1 MKFPKISKPLNHGNF
16 DIDPF
21 AAYVDGLLDALKIGT
36 NNVYRVNSALAW
48 QDRAEVK
55 WAAFNARLVVN
66 FEEQDSIN
74 KRLVRERIRH
84 IPFVQKDDADFAPVL
99 GTHPAPAG
107 E

>member
-1 MKFPKISKPLNHGNF
+1 MKFPKISTPPNHGNF

-21 AAYVDGLLDALKIGT
+21 TAYVDRLLDALKIGT
-36 NNVYRVNSALAW
+36 SNVYHVNSALVW
-48 QDRAEVK
+48 QDRAQVK

-74 KRLVRERIRH
+74 KRLARERIRH
-84 IPFVQKDDADFAPVL
+84 IPFVQKDDADFAPVP
-99 GTHPAPAG
+99 GTHPAPTG